1 MYSPKVLKELMDR
14 RERVLAGEIIPEEE
28 CSEISA
34 VAATKANVDEDL
46 C

>member
-14 RERVLAGEIIPEEE
+14 RERALAGEIIPEEE
-28 CSEISA
+28 SSEI